1 MATSTYT
8 EDFGVSSLNEFI
20 NGLKHIR
27 EVYRDEEEA
36 ANAAA
41 WIMEWFGWIGVP
53 GYMVVPAALLAGAL
67 AVYFDILQDTVTSA
81 IEQAEYWKD
90 FLQDNSS
97 RYDLV
102 RMRVTV
108 QEEKMTGT
116 TYLIPIKFETLAVH
130 SKNPPGWV
138 TV

>member
-1 MATSTYT
+1 MIWQHLLILN
-8 EDFGVSSLNEFI
+8 FGVSSLNEFI

-41 WIMEWFGWIGVP
+41 WIMEWFVDWRTRVYGCTSSTFS
-53 GYMVVPAALLAGAL
+53 GAL

-90 FLQDNSS
+90 FYKIIAQD
-97 RYDLV
+97 
-102 RMRVTV
+102 M
-108 QEEKMTGT
+108 
-116 TYLIPIKFETLAVH
+116 I
-130 SKNPPGWV
+130 
-138 TV
+138 